1 VVTGKELKRIRLV
14 MELEQTEL
22 AKKLGVHSVTVSRW
36 ETGASP
42 VPKAIALLVKL
53 MAKEQP

>member
-1 VVTGKELKRIRLV
+1 VTGKELKRIRLAV
-14 MELEQTEL
+14 ELEQTEL

-36 ETGASP
+36 ETSASP

-53 MAKEQP
+53 MAKEKP

>member
-1 VVTGKELKRIRLV
+1 
-14 MELEQTEL
+14 MELEQTAL

-53 MAKEQP
+53 MAKEKP

>member
-1 VVTGKELKRIRLV
+1 VTGKQLKRIRLA

-36 ETGASP
+36 ETSASP
-42 VPKAIALLVKL
+42 VPKAIALLVRL
-53 MAKEQP
+53 MAKEKP